1 MMSCHSNIGLKSLR
15 RMSIIVVQNIE
26 TKMNIKIPAEE
37 HRDLLGREVKVD
49 DYVGFCHHNSM
60 YVGQVIKITPKQ
72 VRVIPLLTQYRQ
84 TDGFLKYTNQ
94 CVLVGGPE
102 LTYMIL
108 KHG

>member
-1 MMSCHSNIGLKSLR
+1 MSTKS
-15 RMSIIVVQNIE
+15 VPE
-26 TKMNIKIPAEE
+26 D

-60 YVGQVIKITPKQ
+60 YVGRVIKITPKQ
-72 VRVIPLLTQYRQ
+72 VRV
-84 TDGFLKYTNQ
+84 TDLFSTYKKNDIGYLKYTSQ

-102 LTYMIL
+102 LTYLIL